1 MDKPY
6 LHIKNLKVNFKNYEG
21 TKTVLD
27 IDEIKVNKG
36 EAFGIIG
43 ESGTGKTVLALSI
56 LRLLEMPPGKIESG
70 EILLNGDDL
79 LKKTVKQMEKEVRG
93 KKISMIFQDPM
104 STLNPVFTVG
114 EQIIKVITENQ
125 GMNKKAAYGKAVEML
140 KLVELPDAERVM
152 DKYPHEL
159 SGGQRQRII
168 IALALSCGAEFIIAD
183 EPTRNLDV
191 TIQAGIL
198 KLIKELQKTLNV
210 TVLFIANNPGL
221 ISATC
226 DNTAVLYKGTIV
238 EQGRTKDVLRN
249 PRHPYTFTL
258 LHAIPRNKKEKI
270 DLNKVFSLHEEL
282 SPEGACI
289 YYGKCINKSQVC
301 KNNPQNIIVGENHYV
316 RCSLANTDE
325 SWKKAEEESSSGKG
339 GNMRD
344 KTDRE
349 EGRV

>member
-6 LHIKNLKVNFKNYEG
+6 LHIKDLKVNFKSYEG
-21 TKTVLD
+21 SKRILD
-27 IDEIKVNKG
+27 IDEIKINKG
-36 EAFGIIG
+36 EAYGIIG

-56 LRLLEMPPGKIESG
+56 LQLLEMPPGEIACG
-70 EILLNGDDL
+70 EILFNGDDL
-79 LKKTVKQMEKEVRG
+79 LKKSMKQMERDVRG

-114 EQIIKVITENQ
+114 QQIIKVIVENQ
-125 GMNKKAAYGKAVEML
+125 GLSKKEAYIKSIEML

-152 DKYPHEL
+152 DKFPHEL

-198 KLIKELQKTLNV
+198 KLIKGLQKNLNV

-226 DNTAVLYKGTIV
+226 DDTAVLYKGEIV
-238 EQGRTKDVLRN
+238 EFGKTKEVLRN
-249 PRHPYTFTL
+249 PKHPYTFTL
-258 LHAIPRNKKEKI
+258 LNAIPRNKKEKI
-270 DLNKVFSLHEEL
+270 DLSEVVHLQEEPN
-282 SPEGACI
+282 PEGACI
-289 YYGKCINKSQVC
+289 YYSKCIKKQKSC
-301 KNNPQNIIVGENHYV
+301 KQAQQNVHIEGSHYV
-316 RCSLANTDE
+316 KCKLA
-325 SWKKAEEESSSGKG
+325 K
-339 GNMRD
+339 
-344 KTDRE
+344 
-349 EGRV
+349 EGVDSE

>member
-6 LHIKNLKVNFKNYEG
+6 LHIKNLKVNFKSYEG
-21 TKTVLD
+21 SKTVLN
-27 IDEIKVNKG
+27 IDEIKINKG

-56 LRLLEMPPGKIESG
+56 LQLLEMPPGEIANG
-70 EILLNGDDL
+70 EILLDGVDL
-79 LKKTVKQMEKEVRG
+79 LKKTLRQMEREIRG

-104 STLNPVFTVG
+104 STLNPVFAVG
-114 EQIIKVITENQ
+114 QQIIKVIVENQ
-125 GMNKKAAYGKAVEML
+125 GLNKNDAYNKAIEML

-152 DKYPHEL
+152 DKFPHEL

-226 DNTAVLYKGTIV
+226 DNTAVLYKGEIV
-238 EQGRTKDVLRN
+238 EQGKTKEVLRN
-249 PRHPYTFTL
+249 PKHPYTFTL
-258 LHAIPRNKKEKI
+258 LNAIPRNKKEKI
-270 DLNKVFSLHEEL
+270 DLSKVLRIHEEAN
-282 SPEGACI
+282 PEGACI
-289 YYGKCINKSQVC
+289 YYNKCIKKQESC
-301 KNNPQNIIVGENHYV
+301 KQIQQNVNIDGSHYV
-316 RCSLANTDE
+316 KCSLA
-325 SWKKAEEESSSGKG
+325 
-339 GNMRD
+339 
-344 KTDRE
+344 E
-349 EGRV
+349 EGAKK

>member
-6 LHIKNLKVNFKNYEG
+6 LHIKNLKVNFKSYEG

-27 IDEIKVNKG
+27 IDEIKINKG
-36 EAFGIIG
+36 EAYGIFG

-56 LRLLEMPPGKIESG
+56 LQLLEMPPGIIESG
-70 EILLNGDDL
+70 EILLDGDDL
-79 LKKTVKQMEKEVRG
+79 LKKSLKQMEREIRG

-114 EQIIKVITENQ
+114 QQVINVIVENQ
-125 GMNKKAAYGKAVEML
+125 GINKKDAYNKAIEML
-140 KLVELPDAERVM
+140 QLVELPDAERAM

-198 KLIKELQKTLNV
+198 KLIKQLQKNLNV

-238 EQGRTKDVLRN
+238 EQGKTKEVLRN
-249 PRHPYTFTL
+249 PMHPYTFTL

-270 DLNKVFSLHEEL
+270 DLNKVIALHVDEN
-282 SPEGACI
+282 PEGSCI
-289 YYGKCINKSQVC
+289 YYNKCIKKQDSC
-301 KNNPQNIIVGENHYV
+301 KQIQQNVLIDETHYV
-316 RCSLANTDE
+316 KCGLV
-325 SWKKAEEESSSGKG
+325 KKEK
-339 GNMRD
+339 
-344 KTDRE
+344 
-349 EGRV
+349 EGTEI

>member
-1 MDKPY
+1 MEKPY
-6 LHIKNLKVNFKNYEG
+6 LYIKDLKVNFKNFEG

-36 EAFGIIG
+36 EAYGIIG

-56 LRLLEMPPGKIESG
+56 LQLLEMPPGEIVKG
-70 EILLNGDDL
+70 EILLDGEDL
-79 LKKTVKQMEKEVRG
+79 LKKSIKQMERDVRG

-114 EQIIKVITENQ
+114 KQIIKVIIENQ
-125 GMNKKAAYGKAVEML
+125 GLSKKDANSKALEML
-140 KLVELPDAERVM
+140 KLVELPDAERLM

-198 KLIKELQKTLNV
+198 KLIKELQKSLNV

-226 DNTAVLYKGTIV
+226 DNTAVLYKGIIV
-238 EQGRTKDVLRN
+238 EQGKTKEVLRN
-249 PRHPYTFTL
+249 PQHPYTFTL
-258 LHAIPRNKKEKI
+258 LHAVPKNKKEKI
-270 DLNKVFSLHEEL
+270 DLDKVFELHDGESSKEE
-282 SPEGACI
+282 ACI
-289 YYGKCINKSQVC
+289 YYNKCIKKQDSCMYEQKSVL
-301 KNNPQNIIVGENHYV
+301 VGETHYV
-316 RCSLANTDE
+316 KCCLAAKIKTE
-325 SWKKAEEESSSGKG
+325 AQGKEDSKV
-339 GNMRD
+339 N
-344 KTDRE
+344 E
-349 EGRV
+349 

>member
-1 MDKPY
+1 MNGPY
-6 LHIKNLKVNFKNYEG
+6 LHIKDLKVNFKSYEG

-27 IDEIKVNKG
+27 IDEIKINKG

-56 LRLLEMPPGKIESG
+56 FQLLEMPPGEIVSG
-70 EILLNGDDL
+70 EIFLDGVDL
-79 LKKTVKQMEKEVRG
+79 LKKTQKQMEREVRG

-104 STLNPVFTVG
+104 STLNPVYTVG
-114 EQIIKVITENQ
+114 KQIINVISQNQ
-125 GMNKKAAYGKAVEML
+125 GLNKKDTYNKALEML
-140 KLVELPDAERVM
+140 RLVELPDAESVM

-168 IALALSCGAEFIIAD
+168 IALALSCGAGFIIAD

-238 EQGRTKDVLRN
+238 EQGKTKEVLRN
-249 PRHPYTFTL
+249 PKHPYTFTL
-258 LHAIPRNKKEKI
+258 LNAIPRNKKDKVL
-270 DLNKVFSLHEEL
+270 LNKVLQLHEEAN
-282 SPEGACI
+282 PEGACI
-289 YYGKCINKSQVC
+289 YYNKCIKRQDSC
-301 KNNPQNIIVGENHYV
+301 KIIQQNVHIDGSHYV
-316 RCSLANTDE
+316 KCSLT
-325 SWKKAEEESSSGKG
+325 K
-339 GNMRD
+339 
-344 KTDRE
+344 
-349 EGRV
+349 EGAII